1 MEKQMNNSN
10 KPSFIAY
17 HVREVGENSYWDRV
31 GAAFG
36 HRDDKGFD
44 LILDSLPVSGR
55 VVLRA
60 PTEKP
65 ANNDKAA
72 SPQAHHQSAE

>member
-1 MEKQMNNSN
+1 MNTSN
-10 KPSFIAY
+10 KPSLIAY

-36 HRDDKGFD
+36 HRDEQGFD
-44 LILDSLPVSGR
+44 LVLDSLPVSGR
-55 VVLRA
+55 VVLRS

-65 ANNDKAA
+65 ASNDKA
-72 SPQAHHQSAE
+72 SGPQANHQPAE